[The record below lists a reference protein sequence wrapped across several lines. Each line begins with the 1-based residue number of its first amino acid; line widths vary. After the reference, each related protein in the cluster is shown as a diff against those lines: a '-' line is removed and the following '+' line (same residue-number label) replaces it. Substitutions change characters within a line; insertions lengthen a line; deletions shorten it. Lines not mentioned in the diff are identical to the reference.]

1 VVTEPPMD
9 LILKYNPPRRK
20 SWFE

>member
-1 VVTEPPMD
+1 MD
-9 LILKYNPPRRK
+9 LILKYNPPHRK